1 MRHPEQREDEFFMGN
16 SVTGEEIGWKNKRL
30 GKVAYDTSGN
40 IIEQLRPVFASK
52 EEVRLGVS
60 PRIYEKLLKENE

>member
-1 MRHPEQREDEFFMGN
+1 MRHPEQKEDEFFMGN

-30 GKVAYDTSGN
+30 GKVAYDTGGN
-40 IIEQLRPVFASK
+40 IMRGLYPVFALK

-60 PRIYEKLLKENE
+60 PRIYEQMLKDNE